1 MLVLK
6 NLFCSSEDMAL
17 SLCELNSEKWAISSS
32 KDPLLL
38 THAVKQQLSG
48 ASLIAERSFRE
59 VGAVLVQLE
68 ESQVARQA
76 LEAEKQKLTQQVEST
91 RGEAS
96 EKIDQ
101 ARRTAEEEAD
111 KKYLAKYREYRA
123 SAETEFKQRSDDL
136 KAENSKL
143 REELSQ
149 ARVEKDTL
157 EARLQ
162 SKNDLLLK
170 RQEEY
175 ATLQNKLHEEEQL
188 HKRSSDLVSMLEL
201 GLAEKDKEIGAL
213 QFTARGHVT
222 EKQSMLNQ
230 NKVQRKEIDSLKG
243 ERDASKAEVEKLKAQ
258 LAVAEAKLATSEAE
272 RLKEKEDAEVVL
284 NRTIN
289 ISYVVVM
296 HQLWKMNPE
305 VLGYLGEDADA
316 MREKLQVW
324 DQGPE
329 VYVQTYNID
338 EPAGAPEAGDPG
350 EAGTSEPA
358 RDDVPPSNEPTPPAP
373 VETADL
379 EALDADTATTPN
391 A

>member
-1 MLVLK
+1 M
-6 NLFCSSEDMAL
+6 
-17 SLCELNSEKWAISSS
+17 
-32 KDPLLL
+32 
-38 THAVKQQLSG
+38 
-48 ASLIAERSFRE
+48 
-59 VGAVLVQLE
+59 
-68 ESQVARQA
+68 ARQA
-76 LEAEKQKLTQQVEST
+76 LEAEKQKLTQQVESI

-101 ARRTAEEEAD
+101 ARRTAEEEAE

-170 RQEEY
+170 WQEEY

-188 HKRSSDLVSMLEL
+188 HKRSRDLVSMLEL

-222 EKQSMLNQ
+222 EKQSVLNQ
-230 NKVQRKEIDSLKG
+230 NKMQRKKIDSLKG

-289 ISYVVVM
+289 ISHVVLM

-305 VLGYLGEDADA
+305 VLGYLGEDVDV

-324 DQGPE
+324 DQGP
-329 VYVQTYNID
+329 
-338 EPAGAPEAGDPG
+338 
-350 EAGTSEPA
+350 
-358 RDDVPPSNEPTPPAP
+358 
-373 VETADL
+373 
-379 EALDADTATTPN
+379 
-391 A
+391 